1 MQTAAAACPAPA
13 ARRSPTTGPAAR
25 ARPARSTRA
34 RASPPR
40 PQAFA
45 SWPASPASAA
55 AAWASSLASLVRRPC
70 SPHPRD
76 RLTRLHRD
84 PFELP
89 FLIMAPAHPRGIA
102 RLRIEQHHVRGG
114 DGRRE
119 LDDPALALRRRGA
132 LVLLHHV
139 HALHDDPEL
148 LRVDVEDLAFFAL
161 VFAADDADDIALGD
175 VELVALGD
183 PARLAPRLL
192 VNERLHIRSL
202 PARATRSS

>member
-25 ARPARSTRA
+25 ARPARATRA
-34 RASPPR
+34 RALPPR

-55 AAWASSLASLVRRPC
+55 AAWASSLFSLVRWPC
-70 SPHPRD
+70 SP
-76 RLTRLHRD
+76 
-84 PFELP
+84 
-89 FLIMAPAHPRGIA
+89 HPRGIA

-139 HALHDDPEL
+139 HALHHDP
-148 LRVDVEDLAFFAL
+148 
-161 VFAADDADDIALGD
+161 
-175 VELVALGD
+175 
-183 PARLAPRLL
+183 
-192 VNERLHIRSL
+192 
-202 PARATRSS
+202 